1 MIFIYTCCVSDVKNK
16 SNIYFTVWNIA
27 TFFAPAL
34 PLSLTIFFLCKE
46 SWKARK
52 VFFCVVLDFNYFN
65 FKRFQ
70 LSD

>member
-34 PLSLTIFFLCKE
+34 PLSLSLSLF
-46 SWKARK
+46 
-52 VFFCVVLDFNYFN
+52 FFCVKKAGKLEKCFSVLF
-65 FKRFQ
+65 
-70 LSD
+70 